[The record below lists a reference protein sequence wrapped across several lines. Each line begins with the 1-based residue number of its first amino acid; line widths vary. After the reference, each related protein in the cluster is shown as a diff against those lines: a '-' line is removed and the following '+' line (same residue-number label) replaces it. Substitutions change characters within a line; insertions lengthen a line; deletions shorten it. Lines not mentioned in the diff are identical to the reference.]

1 MIHSSK
7 SSVSHV
13 WANGMI
19 VTAELYPDKTINLR
33 IQGTQERMLC
43 DVVMGESEALAVAQ
57 SILSVVLHG
66 KGDQTVEPEKPVKVE
81 S

>member
-1 MIHSSK
+1 M
-7 SSVSHV
+7 

-19 VTAELYPDKTINLR
+19 VTAEIGDDKSINLR

-43 DVVMGESEALAVAQ
+43 DVIMGECEALAVAQ
-57 SILSVVLHG
+57 SILSVLLHG
-66 KGDQTVEPEKPVKVE
+66 KGDQTVEPEQKVPVN